1 MVIDAKFALPA
12 EGRQPRLAWRM
23 PPDATPPRFERPLTI
38 LPEDIDTL
46 GHVNNVVYLRWAQEI
61 ATAHWEAAATA
72 DHQATL
78 AWVALRHEID
88 YKHPALLG
96 DAVLA
101 STWVGTADAVR
112 FERFVEILRAHD
124 RKLLAAVRTLW
135 CPISRATGRVTRVE
149 EAVRSVFS
157 TSPRS

>member
-1 MVIDAKFALPA
+1 MPHDAA
-12 EGRQPRLAWRM
+12 
-23 PPDATPPRFERPLTI
+23 ATRFERPLTI
-38 LPEDIDTL
+38 LLEDIDGL
-46 GHVNNVVYLRWAQEI
+46 GHVNNVVYLRWAQDI

-72 DHQATL
+72 EQQAAL

-88 YKHPALLG
+88 YKHPALPG

-135 CPISRATGRVTRVE
+135 CPISRTTGRVTRVDH
-149 EAVRSVFS
+149 AVRAVFS
-157 TSPRS
+157 TAPQP

>member
-1 MVIDAKFALPA
+1 MAT
-12 EGRQPRLAWRM
+12 
-23 PPDATPPRFERPLTI
+23 PPTPPRFERPLTI
-38 LPEDIDTL
+38 LPEDIDGL
-46 GHVNNVVYLRWAQEI
+46 GHVNNVVYLRWAQDV
-61 ATAHWEAAATA
+61 ATAHWEAAATPE
-72 DHQATL
+72 HQSTL

-88 YKHPALLG
+88 YKHPALPG

-135 CPISRATGRVTRVE
+135 CPISRATGRVTRVDE
-149 EAVRSVFS
+149 GVRSVFS
-157 TSPRS
+157 TAPRPS

>member
-1 MVIDAKFALPA
+1 MTDAAAPS
-12 EGRQPRLAWRM
+12 
-23 PPDATPPRFERPLTI
+23 RFERPLTI
-38 LPEDIDTL
+38 VASDIDGL
-46 GHVNNVVYLRWAQEI
+46 GHVNNVVYLRWAQDI

-72 DHQATL
+72 EQQAQL

-96 DAVLA
+96 DSVLA
-101 STWVGTADAVR
+101 STWVGTADAIR

-135 CPISRATGRVTRVE
+135 CPITRATGRVTRVDT
-149 EAVRSVFS
+149 AVRSVFS
-157 TSPRS
+157 RAD

>member
-1 MVIDAKFALPA
+1 MGV
-12 EGRQPRLAWRM
+12 
-23 PPDATPPRFERPLTI
+23 TTSSPRFERDVTI
-38 LPEDIDTL
+38 APDDIDGL
-46 GHVNNVVYLRWAQEI
+46 GHVNNVVYLRWAQDVAI
-61 ATAHWEAAATA
+61 AHWEAAATPDQHA
-72 DHQATL
+72 QL

-88 YKHPALLG
+88 YKHPALPG

-135 CPISRATGRVTRVE
+135 CPISRATGRVTRVDD
-149 EAVRSVFS
+149 AVRRVFS
-157 TSPRS
+157 QPA